1 MLKIILGTTEGPRI
15 DLQHISINPT
25 VSATVRYVLIMPTG
39 NEHYEITI
47 EGEQYALWGNDDT
60 ILFHLLCARHGLHYK
75 PYEEPEFFEEVLVWK
90 DEATGEMKNK
100 IVQYPN
106 PKYVAPAPEP
116 APTP

>member
-1 MLKIILGTTEGPRI
+1 MLLKKMLGTVEGSVI
-15 DLQHISINPT
+15 DLQTINIDPCN
-25 VSATVRYVLIMPTG
+25 SATIRYAVSSNTGPTTYEYIM
-39 NEHYEITI
+39 

-90 DEATGEMKNK
+90 DKETGEMKNK

-106 PKYVAPAPEP
+106 PKYVPPP
-116 APTP
+116 PTITQ